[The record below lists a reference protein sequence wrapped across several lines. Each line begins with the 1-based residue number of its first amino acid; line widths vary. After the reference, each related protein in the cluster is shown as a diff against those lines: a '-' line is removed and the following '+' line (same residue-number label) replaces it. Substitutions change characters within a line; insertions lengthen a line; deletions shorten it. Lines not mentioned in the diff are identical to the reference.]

1 MMWLNLLFAGFS
13 SLLILFFLDYIKNV
27 YKTELLLEQLFDQFL
42 RLESRATY
50 AEQEMYDYIGNRL
63 SKAFFTNNSLLYIRA
78 KEKFLLKYQSM
89 PHPLWS
95 KLRRRNLSLQEDPS
109 ILGREIHRGILSE
122 GFYTA
127 YFRRKAFHTLA
138 IPVKNT
144 NGKVIGVL
152 IFFYFSLISYIR
164 ALKYLKLNA
173 SKLHDFLKHLFI
185 IMREY
190 AMDFKNITI
199 NQIKD
204 YAILITDSN
213 YRILYANSGALFL
226 LGTPSEHLLKGK
238 SFFSFIHNDHIDQFQ
253 NLLQT
258 IQTTGETK
266 CHLDLNIYYNDESH
280 PIHTQAYLKA
290 IFLEDEFMGLYILL
304 HDITNEKIMLENM
317 KRLSAI
323 ASSLFNHSNDAI
335 FQVARDGRISRHNK
349 KAQSF
354 CEQDTPLHGQ
364 IFVHL
369 FPHPIQ
375 QKIKEI
381 LENTITKQSFQ
392 EPTEI
397 QFKQR
402 WYKILAFPVFVED
415 VYDSSIISFVDITDI
430 KHHEEK
436 LALITRQMLDDLNA
450 AKTLQYELLPDTTPL
465 SDVVYYQHIFQ
476 PCEELGGDFFY
487 IEEVFI
493 QGKPYHLIFV
503 ADVAGH
509 GISAAMLT
517 VLVKD
522 VYTAFRKEV
531 VSQEIILPNRFLEM
545 LNDRLSNLEMSTM
558 SFVAVYIGILDVE
571 NREFYYSSGGIPFA
585 IRLNTKNEISFLG
598 IEKSPPAGFEKD
610 FSYRYDKVTLKKD
623 DRIIIYTDGIEDLL
637 SFYNTYLN
645 NVIMEH
651 RTESIT
657 SIKDILTQKIE
668 DFYTTQPHEHLRQDD
683 ITIVFFQI
691 LSDRGE
697 VCP

>member
-1 MMWLNLLFAGFS
+1 MMWLNLLFAGLS
-13 SLLILFFLDYIKNV
+13 ALLIFFFLDYIKNV

-63 SKAFFTNNSLLYIRA
+63 SKAFFTPNCLIYVRA

-89 PHPLWS
+89 THPLWP
-95 KLRRRNLSLQEDPS
+95 KLLRRNLALQEDPA
-109 ILGREIHRGILSE
+109 ILGREINRGILSE

-127 YFRRKAFHTLA
+127 YFRRKVFRTLV
-138 IPVKNT
+138 IPVKNA

-152 IFFYFSLISYIR
+152 VFFYFSLIPYLR

-213 YRILYANSGALFL
+213 YHIIYANSGALFL
-226 LGTPSEHLLKGK
+226 LGTPSENLLKGK
-238 SFFSFIHNDHIDQFQ
+238 PFLSFIHNDYIDQFQ
-253 NLLQT
+253 ILLQT
-258 IQTTGETK
+258 IQTMGETK
-266 CHLDLNIYYNDESH
+266 SHLDLSIRHNDEYQI
-280 PIHTQAYLKA
+280 IHTQAYLKA
-290 IFLEDEFMGLYILL
+290 ISLEDEFMGLYILL
-304 HDITNEKIMLENM
+304 HDITNEEIMLQNM

-323 ASSLFNHSNDAI
+323 ANSLFSHSDDAI
-335 FQVARDGRISRHNK
+335 FQVAKDGRIIRHNQ
-349 KAQSF
+349 KAQSL
-354 CEQDTPLHGQ
+354 CERETPLQGQ
-364 IFVHL
+364 AFAHL
-369 FPHPIQ
+369 FPSPLQ
-375 QKIKEI
+375 QRLNDLLDE
-381 LENTITKQSFQ
+381 TITTRSFK
-392 EPTEI
+392 EHTEI
-397 QFKQR
+397 EFKQR
-402 WYKILAFPVFVED
+402 WYNIRTFPVFVD
-415 VYDSSIISFVDITDI
+415 DAYDSSIITFVDITDI
-430 KHHEEK
+430 KLHEQK
-436 LALITRQMLDDLNA
+436 LASITRQMLDDLNA

-465 SDVVYYQHIFQ
+465 SEVVCYQHLFQ

-487 IEEVFI
+487 IEEVI
-493 QGKPYHLIFV
+493 VGGKPYHLILV

-522 VYTAFRKEV
+522 VYTAFRKDV

-545 LNDRLSNLEMSTM
+545 LNERLSSLEMSTM
-558 SFVAVYIGILDVE
+558 PFVAVYMGILDVE

-585 IRLNTKNEISFLG
+585 IRLNAQNEISFLG
-598 IEKSPPAGFEKD
+598 IEKSPPTGFQSG
-610 FSYRYDKVTLKKD
+610 FSYRYDKVSLQKD

-637 SFYNTYLN
+637 SFYNTYFN
-645 NVIMEH
+645 NIIMEN

-657 SIKDILTQKIE
+657 TIKDILMQKIE
-668 DFYTTQPHEHLRQDD
+668 DFYTNHHHVRLRQDD
-683 ITIVFFQI
+683 VTVVLFQI
-691 LSDRGE
+691 LCERGE
-697 VCP
+697 V